1 MLSSCGANNN
11 YSLLLEVQVGAIT
24 VEISMKVPQ
33 KDGHRYTTCFSIPL
47 LAYSQRLYI
56 LIQ

>member
-47 LAYSQRLYI
+47 LAYSQ
-56 LIQ
+56 